1 MCFRH
6 QSGWICDQ
14 SSEVVTVGSTIS
26 GSATNNTLTSLWF
39 IITQAQ
45 FANRSDVA
53 SFFFGR
59 TLTLQFEFE
68 KKRWFLNIQGSK
80 RVKMLEYS
88 TNHEKL
94 HPVFTLLL
102 FSFTNVD
109 PGCTTMPLHQKTNDW
124 QLTKTKIQN
133 FLPLIYCYI
142 PQVTTRSCWQEKII
156 KKKKQQ
162 QMISKCEEC
171 QNYMRCQ
178 CCSHTS
184 HAKFNHHSALAPK
197 PN

>member
-1 MCFRH
+1 
-6 QSGWICDQ
+6 
-14 SSEVVTVGSTIS
+14 
-26 GSATNNTLTSLWF
+26 
-39 IITQAQ
+39 
-45 FANRSDVA
+45 
-53 SFFFGR
+53 
-59 TLTLQFEFE
+59 
-68 KKRWFLNIQGSK
+68 
-80 RVKMLEYS
+80 MLEYS

-156 KKKKQQ
+156 KKKKTATDDFKMWRVPELYEMSMLLPHFSCQVQPPFCSCTKTKLNAAKEIHLNQGQQ
-162 QMISKCEEC
+162 VCQLNRQNWVDSKVVFEPGLRFWIHKS
-171 QNYMRCQ
+171 NG
-178 CCSHTS
+178 
-184 HAKFNHHSALAPK
+184 N
-197 PN
+197 